1 MIKKVLS
8 LLLVIIVIVTTI
20 ALPVDTKAQTIKEF
34 EAEVEKYTKELEEKK
49 NKIAKNEEEVASIKA
64 KISNIESQIKQAEQD
79 IVTLQAEIDQCNKDI
94 EKKTEESK
102 KILEYYQISNGNNIY
117 LEYAFGATDIT
128 DMIYRM
134 SIVEQLTEY
143 NEQVMQQLE
152 DLIKKNEQQQKDL
165 EAKKVELNNLRK
177 DLESQKERINADTAS
192 LREGAST
199 IEDQIKSAKT
209 QIQYLKDLGCGENET
224 PEACTYRKNQSSG
237 GSASIPST
245 NGFYRPIEYGYITQ
259 GYSGYGGHLGV
270 DLGSSNKSIEIYP
283 IANGLV
289 TAKYYDNAGAL
300 VIKIRH
306 NVGGSYIYSTY
317 AHMRA
322 WYVNIGQYVTEN
334 TVLGLMGMTGNAT
347 GPHLHLEI
355 TTCDWKSSGGG
366 CTWAQYQRRSINPA
380 NYIALPSRWSNR

>member
-1 MIKKVLS
+1 MKKFLTT
-8 LLLVIIVIVTTI
+8 LLAIIVIVTTI

-34 EAEVEKYTKELEEKK
+34 EAEVEQYTKELEEK
-49 NKIAKNEEEVASIKA
+49 NSKIAKNDAEVASIKK
-64 KISNIESQIKQAEQD
+64 KISDTEAQIKQAEND
-79 IVTLQAEIDQCNKDI
+79 IISLQAEIDKSNKEI

-102 KILEYYQISNGNNIY
+102 KIIEYYQISNGNNIY

-143 NEQVMQQLE
+143 NKQVMQQLE
-152 DLIKKNEQQQKDL
+152 ELIKKNEQQQKEL
-165 EAKKVELNNLRK
+165 SAKKVELNNLRK
-177 DLESQKERINADTAS
+177 SLESEKERINADTAS

-199 IEDQIKSAKT
+199 IQDQIKSAKQ
-209 QIQYLKDLGCGENET
+209 QIQYLKNLGCGENET
-224 PEACTYRKNQSSG
+224 TSDCIYRKNQSSG
-237 GSASIPST
+237 GSVSIPST

-259 GYSGYGGHLGV
+259 GYSGYGGHLGM
-270 DLGSSNKSIEIYP
+270 DLGSSNKAIEIYP

-289 TAKYYDNAGAL
+289 TAKYVDNAGAL

-322 WYVNIGQYVTEN
+322 WYVNVGQYVTEN
-334 TVLGLMGMTGNAT
+334 TVIGLMGMTGNAT

-366 CTWAQYQRRSINPA
+366 CTWAQYQKNSVNPTRYVSIPA
-380 NYIALPSRWSNR
+380 RWNNR